1 MIKYVFLLLITQS
14 FLFSAVWSLTRMSI
28 ATSGIN
34 PVLSQGMNSIIRKQE
49 DINREYDKVLQENNI
64 TNKYM
69 INDQK
74 LDREILSELIQMN
87 FILNQKLDIYSESI
101 TLNSLLL
108 PSTQNITVPN
118 TKEKSYNS
126 HTNSNSSGNYSF
138 GCVCAGVLSSAF
150 TRIDTHLFSE
160 NLNPLSN
167 KLDDLKPVIQD
178 SISQIKKN
186 KTNLQKEIDR
196 LKLLVLKT
204 REYIFE
210 LKKETPLRVEYKGK
224 K

>member
-101 TLNSLLL
+101 TSNSILL

-118 TKEKSYNS
+118 TEEKSYNS

-138 GCVCAGVLSSAF
+138 ECACAGVLSSAF
-150 TRIDTHLFSE
+150 NKIENHLFTK
-160 NLNPLSN
+160 NLDPLDN
-167 KLDDLKPVIQD
+167 KLMDLQPIIKD

-186 KTNLQKEIDR
+186 KTNLQKEVDR
-196 LKLLVLKT
+196 LKLLVLKSK
-204 REYIFE
+204 EYIFK
-210 LKKETPLRVEYKGK
+210 LKKETPLRVMYKGK